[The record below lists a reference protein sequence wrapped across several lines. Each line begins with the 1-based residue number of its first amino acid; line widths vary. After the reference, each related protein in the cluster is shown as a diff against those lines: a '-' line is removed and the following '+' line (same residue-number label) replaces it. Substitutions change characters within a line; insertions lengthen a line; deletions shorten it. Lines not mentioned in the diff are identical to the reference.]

1 VADAPVTPPRG
12 ATERAIAHS
21 SAGMSGSYRPEFQDV
36 LFRLETSELKQ
47 VAAPLRRLSELDWSQ
62 VYRHTGFQW
71 EAIKHLKAPSGAGVY
86 SLRLSQ
92 KVRALAFREGDF
104 LGFLS
109 LHPDH
114 DSAYRR

>member
-1 VADAPVTPPRG
+1 MVADARRVRLDLD
-12 ATERAIAHS
+12 S
-21 SAGMSGSYRPEFQDV
+21 PEFQDV
-36 LFRLETSELKQ
+36 FFRLETAELKQ
-47 VAAPLRRLSELDWSQ
+47 VVASLRRLSELDWSAI
-62 VYRHTGFQW
+62 YRHTGFQW
-71 EAIKHLKAPSGAGVY
+71 EAIRHLKAPNGAAVH

-104 LGFLS
+104 LRFIS